1 MYDTND
7 NVHNAHEVSKQEA
20 PKGRNRRSWRAI
32 LSDPEML
39 LALSAVGISLCAMVL
54 SAVQVIIMRDEQQIM
69 REEQHMSVWPR
80 LELSLSTELLDPEVR
95 SFADSTVV
103 KVKLSVQNKGVGP
116 ALVGEAQTFVDG
128 KTGPDF
134 YDALNQVFPNKSFRG
149 SFARIAD
156 RTLLPGDSLHVAVF
170 YTFASEEQ
178 VRQSLNRLG
187 LQVCYC
193 SVYKD
198 CWQVTKA
205 QMGRGSGT
213 KPVYRETSDC
223 RVK

>member
-134 YDALNQVFPNKSFRG
+134 YDALSQVFPNKSFKG
-149 SFARIAD
+149 SFARITD

-205 QMGRGSGT
+205 RLGRGSGT

-223 RVK
+223 RMD

>member
-1 MYDTND
+1 MSET
-7 NVHNAHEVSKQEA
+7 
-20 PKGRNRRSWRAI
+20 PKRRSWRAT

-39 LALSAVGISLCAMVL
+39 LALSAVFISLCAMVL

-80 LELSLSTELLDPEVR
+80 LELSLSTELLDPEVK

-116 ALVGEAQTFVDG
+116 ALVGAARTFVDG
-128 KTGPDF
+128 KPGPEF
-134 YDALNQVFPNKSFRG
+134 FEALNQVFPNKSFKG

-156 RTLLPGDSLHVAVF
+156 RTLLPGDSLYVAVF
-170 YTFASEEQ
+170 YTFASEQQ

-187 LQVCYC
+187 LQICYC

-198 CWQVTKA
+198 CWQVRKA
-205 QMGRGSGT
+205 QLGRGSGT
-213 KPVYRETSDC
+213 KPVYRETSGC
-223 RVK
+223 LAE